1 MGNLGKLLQDDN
13 DFVAPVLFLL
23 IFITSAVIS
32 GLIVLWTPGYLFWE
46 RNYKKSIDI
55 LAWTVSFSII
65 YFLIIFATLLVF
77 SK

>member
-55 LAWTVSFSII
+55 LAWTVSFSIM
-65 YFLIIFATLLVF
+65 YFLVILSVLMLV
-77 SK
+77 S